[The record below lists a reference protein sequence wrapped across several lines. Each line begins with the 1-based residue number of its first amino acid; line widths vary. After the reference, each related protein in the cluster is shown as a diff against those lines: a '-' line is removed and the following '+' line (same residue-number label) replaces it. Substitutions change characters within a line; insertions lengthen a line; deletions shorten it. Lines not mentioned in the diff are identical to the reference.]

1 MNILIKN
8 GQVITDSKTL
18 EMDLLIEGEK
28 IKAVKDKFN
37 FKELPA
43 DLKVIDAS
51 GQFVLPGLIDAHT
64 HYQLVSRGTVTAD
77 KFYDGSVL
85 AAFGGVTTVIDFSDH
100 LPERRI
106 AEGAYYRNNEASGEM
121 AVDWALHQ
129 VITDVGK
136 DTEAELIELKEA
148 GVTAIKIFTT
158 YKNAGYFIEK
168 ENVEQLFRIC
178 KELDILVTIHAEDDG
193 IIEENLTKLTGDGY
207 PPQLLPLVRPAQAE
221 YRAIMDYGKLAGT
234 FDMPVYIVHLS
245 SGSGLDAVRELKRD
259 GVRVYAETTPHYLLL
274 TDDLLSGENPQKYV
288 MTPPL
293 RKKRDNSALWS
304 GIESGDIQLAATDHC
319 TFTLEQKLLSND
331 CRTIYPGI
339 PGTEELLQLLYTN
352 GVKTNRFSINRLV
365 SLLSTAPA
373 VFFGLYPQKG
383 SFKEGTDADVVI
395 FDPDVDSVI
404 TDENRHTKAG
414 YTPYNGMK
422 VFGKVVTT
430 ILRGKIIV
438 EENTFTGK
446 RGMGRFLKAKT
457 SGVYS
462 GS

>member
-1 MNILIKN
+1 M
-8 GQVITDSKTL
+8 
-18 EMDLLIEGEK
+18 
-28 IKAVKDKFN
+28 
-37 FKELPA
+37 
-43 DLKVIDAS
+43 
-51 GQFVLPGLIDAHT
+51 IDAHT

-245 SGSGLDAVRELKRD
+245 SGPGLDAVRELKRD

-293 RKKRDNSALWS
+293 RKREIIPLYGPGLNREIFNWLPLITVLLHWS
-304 GIESGDIQLAATDHC
+304 KNYYLMIAGL
-319 TFTLEQKLLSND
+319 
-331 CRTIYPGI
+331 YI
-339 PGTEELLQLLYTN
+339 PGFRVQRNYCS
-352 GVKTNRFSINRLV
+352 FSIQMVLKR
-365 SLLSTAPA
+365 
-373 VFFGLYPQKG
+373 
-383 SFKEGTDADVVI
+383 TD
-395 FDPDVDSVI
+395 
-404 TDENRHTKAG
+404 
-414 YTPYNGMK
+414 
-422 VFGKVVTT
+422 
-430 ILRGKIIV
+430 
-438 EENTFTGK
+438 
-446 RGMGRFLKAKT
+446 FL
-457 SGVYS
+457 
-462 GS
+462 